1 MNGGVS
7 GGAFASCFGVASG
20 AACGA
25 VSATLVTVVDQMYEV
40 SVVVCVRHIAK
51 SRKFEC
57 SCSLILPRFTLTSSL
72 RLL

>member
-40 SVVVCVRHIAK
+40 SDNLKA
-51 SRKFEC
+51 
-57 SCSLILPRFTLTSSL
+57 
-72 RLL
+72 